1 MNVKGEADTY
11 AGRRGWQVVKKD
23 VDDLKAV
30 KDARSVSFVD
40 MDEDVS
46 ASELCVST
54 QGWLTMCRER

>member
-1 MNVKGEADTY
+1 MSSEYAWVNRDTDAN

-46 ASELCVST
+46 TLDLEK
-54 QGWLTMCRER
+54 GEWNG

>member
-1 MNVKGEADTY
+1 M
-11 AGRRGWQVVKKD
+11 VKKD

-46 ASELCVST
+46 TLDLEK
-54 QGWLTMCRER
+54 GEWNG